1 MKLNIGCGYNR
12 LEGWLNA
19 DNSPD
24 SAADSLMEAY
34 DLPLES
40 ASVEEIKALQLIEH
54 LGFFKAKYFLS
65 ECWRV
70 LRPGG
75 ALTIETPDIEKTFSV
90 FLAGDA
96 AAREAALGWVYGPET
111 AGMGHAYCFPKELLA
126 ELLAEAGFETRA
138 VTEFMFQPQRP
149 ALRFEAVK
157 KEGERAALNS
167 ALRRRLLDKGLA
179 AFGREEESAGLE
191 LAVRRLAG
199 GAGDSAAELE
209 QALVSAAA
217 ALEYFTLAEENEKQP
232 SREAA
237 ACARLAGW
245 SLQGRLAAEFAAG
258 LEKGLAAGAAFE
270 AALGLGR
277 GLVTAALSE
286 TPAPYGP
293 GPAAGSP
300 AVFTLETASAWVFKK
315 KFLPP
320 AA

>member
-217 ALEYFTLAEENEKQP
+217 ALEYFTLSGENEQRP
-232 SREAA
+232 SPEAA
-237 ACARLAGW
+237 ACARLVERD
-245 SLQGRLAAEFAAG
+245 LQGRMAAEFLARYSEGKSAAAAAAAALSLG
-258 LEKGLAAGAAFE
+258 RELLKAALAGAA
-270 AALGLGR
+270 
-277 GLVTAALSE
+277 S
-286 TPAPYGP
+286 PYGP
-293 GPAAGSP
+293 PPAEDAP
-300 AVFTLETASAWVFKK
+300 AVFTREAAAAWAFRRSRRRQ
-315 KFLPP
+315 
-320 AA
+320 A